1 MTEKSLKSAFAVSA
15 LLCACL
21 ASALGFVL
29 WRHWTP
35 AISQTDA
42 GPVVARGPET
52 PSQNDTGKSQPANP
66 AEPAL
71 APFQISP
78 QRMQEIGVTTAIAQM
93 KDVSDAL
100 QAPGSVAIDEQRI
113 SYVQTR
119 FPGWIR
125 NVFANATYQYVHKG
139 QRLFTIYSPDLVSTE
154 QEYLLAKKNQK
165 SVSEHMHGMPAD
177 EGNWLLQAA
186 AERLRRF
193 DIPEAEIEQLDS
205 SGTANHEI
213 TIESPASGYI
223 IERNALPNAYVQP
236 ETKLYIIADLS
247 TVWVYANVPQSEVG
261 RLKPG
266 DRAQVSVDAYPG
278 RKFSGRIDQILP
290 DVEVTTRTVRVRLVM
305 SNPGIALKPGM
316 YVNVDISAP
325 VLS

>member
-35 AISQTDA
+35 ATQQTDA

-125 NVFANATYQYVHKG
+125 NVFANATYQYVRKG

-165 SVSEHMHGMPAD
+165 SVSEHMHG
-177 EGNWLLQAA
+177 
-186 AERLRRF
+186 
-193 DIPEAEIEQLDS
+193 
-205 SGTANHEI
+205 
-213 TIESPASGYI
+213 
-223 IERNALPNAYVQP
+223 
-236 ETKLYIIADLS
+236 
-247 TVWVYANVPQSEVG
+247 
-261 RLKPG
+261 
-266 DRAQVSVDAYPG
+266 
-278 RKFSGRIDQILP
+278 
-290 DVEVTTRTVRVRLVM
+290 
-305 SNPGIALKPGM
+305 
-316 YVNVDISAP
+316 
-325 VLS
+325 